1 MNGLVSSSYDEEVR
15 TATSNGVDRSE
26 PTDTNTMM
34 SPLSSNTG
42 INPGTI
48 RQVSGTVLE
57 AAFVDPAYMWP
68 PEDGVGS
75 LAIELQ
81 ATEKLLEGVDHDAA
95 QLAKKVARLELEQQK
110 KREAE
115 VSAAVLARNDVR
127 GGSAEEETVTREVRF
142 GGCFA
147 CCRDSSGQVDA
158 RADGRKSKAAT
169 PKEDDLSDEEEED
182 EDEDDPLAA
191 DMKSI
196 RSAPRSTRELEDRTR
211 YSRVPEG
218 ILVYRL
224 DTRDNTIELL
234 SPPHQNT
241 DVESLL
247 TYMVVNAA
255 RPGTSSRRE
264 VVLTGLD
271 GQVHSLE
278 ACEQRTAISWLEA
291 IEMMLSRDDGQGF
304 MGSKLGRNKNTGGA
318 RAWEKEGLSEGER
331 GQAEHEYLNLAAYSN
346 VLIRSGA
353 QGPQSDSSPTKGTTN
368 DTANA
373 ATDNPSTPGGIY
385 YSVETK
391 VIDGEGYD
399 DETLESI
406 ARRRAVIKDSW
417 DFFRMVCSLIRD
429 RRKYVEAFRRLTTDP
444 LYPYLNSIDGLNDPE
459 PGEGSKSRRRGENL
473 DGSKNTGEILY
484 APKIISQRRMEDY
497 GTMTRVATCKDLI
510 SQAERALP
518 SLVEICKALAGSLGL
533 EEVGV
538 GPIKEVSAILRK
550 ADMKYDKDVLR
561 VTDICRSL
569 LVVKDIATLLALLEL
584 ARDSFGPLIKRV
596 KLSSFKERNPHVS
609 GGYRH
614 CIINLELKDHICEI
628 QIHLWPFWM
637 ICGVDGF
644 RHYRHCAEYSTDS
657 FEDPFDALEGLDR
670 KTRAELIVMAEEAV
684 SPMPLEKLQWYHEK
698 YILDYFAEAGLFI
711 KHGLSAW
718 GEVTLRHLIRLRC
731 ESPDIGMD
739 HHETR
744 QLQRYLARTLNYQKK
759 VEESDEILERL
770 KAYEDAQK
778 TKDTEEQREFWD
790 TIYDFLDPSKKEREQ
805 EEKVKHEVRASKR
818 HWRKIRAERFRFLDN
833 NDQSAPMQ

>member
-1 MNGLVSSSYDEEVR
+1 MTGS
-15 TATSNGVDRSE
+15 SE
-26 PTDTNTMM
+26 PSLLPMPAGLRG
-34 SPLSSNTG
+34 SPPGSFRSSPTPTST
-42 INPGTI
+42 IAGTI

-57 AAFVDPAYMWP
+57 AAFVDPAYVWP

-81 ATEKLLEGVDHDAA
+81 ATEKLLDGVDHDAA
-95 QLAKKVARLELEQQK
+95 RLAREVQRVERKQAKERNSSAREIAA
-110 KREAE
+110 EAE
-115 VSAAVLARNDVR
+115 EDPEVR
-127 GGSAEEETVTREVRF
+127 REVRF
-142 GGCFA
+142 FGCFA
-147 CCRDSSGQVDA
+147 CCKDSSGHVDP
-158 RADGRKSKAAT
+158 RASRPPGT
-169 PKEDDLSDEEEED
+169 EEEEEED
-182 EDEDDPLAA
+182 EEDDDEEDPLMG

-196 RSAPRSTRELEDRTR
+196 RSAPRNQSELEDRSR

-224 DTRDNTIELL
+224 DTRDRTIELL
-234 SPPHQNT
+234 SPPHPNT
-241 DVESLL
+241 EVESLL
-247 TYMVVNAA
+247 TYMVVNRAE
-255 RPGTSSRRE
+255 PGTKSRRE
-264 VVLTGLD
+264 VKLTGID
-271 GQVHSLE
+271 GQVHAIE

-291 IEMMLSRDDGQGF
+291 IEMMLSRDNGGF
-304 MGSKLGRNKNTGGA
+304 LGIGKTKNTGGA
-318 RAWEKEGLSEGER
+318 REWEREGLSEGER

-353 QGPQSDSSPTKGTTN
+353 NGPNLEGDDPTESAAGGPLSSADDADATTATKG
-368 DTANA
+368 
-373 ATDNPSTPGGIY
+373 TPGGIY

-391 VIDGEGYD
+391 MIDGEDYD

-429 RRKYVEAFRRLTTDP
+429 RRKYVQAFRRLAMDP

-459 PGEGSKSRRRGENL
+459 ASASEHAKGRIRGENL
-473 DGSKNTGEILY
+473 DGSKANGTSFSAIF
-484 APKIISQRRMEDY
+484 APKTIAQRKMEDY
-497 GTMTRVATCKDLI
+497 SRMTRVATCRDLI
-510 SQAERALP
+510 TQAERALP

-596 KLSSFKERNPHVS
+596 KLSSLKDRNPYVP

-614 CIINLELKDHICEI
+614 CLINLELKDHICEI
-628 QIHLWPFWM
+628 QVHLWPFWM

-657 FEDPFDALEGLDR
+657 FDDPFDALEGLDR
-670 KTRAELIVMAEEAV
+670 KTRAELVVMAEEAV
-684 SPMPLEKLQWYHEK
+684 SPMPLERLQWYHEK
-698 YILDYFAEAGLFI
+698 YILDYFAEAGLFT
-711 KHGLSAW
+711 KHGLSVWA
-718 GEVTLRHLIRLRC
+718 EVTLRQLIRLRC

-744 QLQRYLARTLNYQKK
+744 QLQRYLALALNLQKK
-759 VEESDEILERL
+759 TEESDEILKSL
-770 KAYEDAQK
+770 KEIEDSENSQ
-778 TKDTEEQREFWD
+778 EEKKQVEFWD
-790 TIYDFLDPSKKEREQ
+790 TLYDFLDPTKKDREK
-805 EEKVKHEVRASKR
+805 EEQTRQEVRASKR

-833 NDQSAPMQ
+833 NDDHGPSQ